1 MAALLLDRERIAEI
15 RHIASATGQPDMF
28 GWLVGKLEASL
39 NGFGAAFS
47 AQVATGDTKAAE
59 RAAHTLKGT
68 CRQLGVQALGELF
81 ADIERTAKAGQYAEA
96 QRKYEEAAQLI
107 VQSLDAL
114 KQA

>member
-1 MAALLLDRERIAEI
+1 
-15 RHIASATGQPDMF
+15 
-28 GWLVGKLEASL
+28 
-39 NGFGAAFS
+39 
-47 AQVATGDTKAAE
+47 
-59 RAAHTLKGT
+59 
-68 CRQLGVQALGELF
+68 VQALGELF